1 MSLRRVKLIT
11 LAVNELIQ
19 DVETKITFR
28 LLWIDEGNIIAYLID
43 IKSEKA
49 IPFNMSIK
57 EIIQGL
63 NEGTYIK
70 LEGVNSNLAFINID
84 ISEKM
89 LTHRDKAWGIIKNL
103 IKDEPAIYIN
113 RERGPLIKKLV
124 EDNICSNK
132 TAYKY
137 LRRYWQKGMTIN
149 SLIPEYSNSGG
160 KNKSKQYKDS
170 KNGRRRKNN
179 SIGIIVSEEIKDI
192 FKKTIKKYYFNDKK
206 NSLTFAYKMMIKEH
220 FAFEVRYENGVKHIV
235 ILDENS
241 IPTIRQFRYWFK
253 NEYSI
258 EQSIKSRQGIKKFE
272 RDNRAILGSSSFETM
287 GPGSR
292 YQIDATTANVYL
304 ISSYNSDWIIGRPI
318 IYFVVD
324 VFTHMITGVYIGLE
338 GPSWAGMMMAIANA
352 VSDKK
357 EFCSQNGI
365 EISNE
370 WWPSAHLPEIILGD
384 RGELEGY
391 NINSLISGLNVSIE
405 NTPSYR
411 PDWKGI
417 VEKLFDNSDVKIK
430 PFLPGYIQTDFG
442 ERGAKDYRLQAKLT
456 LEQYTKIII
465 NFILYYN
472 RNHYMKDY
480 PRDDEMIEAN
490 VKPKPIDLWN
500 WGIKNRAG
508 KLRKVDSNTIKFYL
522 LPKDK
527 ATITPKGIKFKGM
540 LYSSETAIGEA
551 WFVKA
556 RSYKTWKVDVSYD
569 PRNMNTIYLHTK
581 DEKIFEPCSLL
592 DHQERYKDKIIEDID
607 ELIKREKENLESNGH
622 TQLQEEINL
631 FSSIE
636 SIIKESIQTANKTQT
651 KQISKSKKTGDIR
664 VNRHFEKS
672 QQRKKEAFNLS
683 KQEKSNKGDI
693 EDIIEFEKKTDNGVE
708 TKVPSIKELFNQRRQ
723 KNKH

>member
-1 MSLRRVKLIT
+1 MIT
-11 LAVNELIQ
+11 LAVNELIH
-19 DVETKITFR
+19 DVESKKTYR

-43 IKSEKA
+43 IESEKA
-49 IPFNMSIK
+49 LPFDINIK
-57 EIIQGL
+57 EIIHGL
-63 NEGTYIK
+63 NEATFIK
-70 LEGVNSNLAFINID
+70 LENVNSNLAIVNMD
-84 ISEKM
+84 ISKKM
-89 LTHRDKAWGIIKNL
+89 LSHRDKAWSIIKDL
-103 IKDEPAIYIN
+103 VKDEPAIYVN
-113 RERGPLIKKLV
+113 RERGLFIKKLV

-137 LRRYWQKGMTIN
+137 LRRYWQKGKTIN
-149 SLIPEYSNSGG
+149 SLIPEYSKSGG

-179 SIGIIVSEEIKDI
+179 SVGIIITNEIKEI
-192 FKKTIKKYYFNDKK
+192 FKKVTQKYYLNNKK
-206 NSLTFAYKMMIKEH
+206 NTLAFTYKMMIKEH
-220 FAFEVRYENGVKHIV
+220 FAFEVRYENGIKHIV
-235 ILDENS
+235 ILDENK

-258 EQSIKSRQGIKKFE
+258 EQSITSRQGKKKFE

-365 EISNE
+365 EISND

-391 NINSLISGLNVSIE
+391 NINSLINGLNVSIE

-417 VEKLFDNSDVKIK
+417 VEKLFDNSDLKIK

-442 ERGAKDYRLQAKLT
+442 ERGAKDYRLEAKLT

-465 NFILYYN
+465 HFIVYYN

-500 WGIKNRAG
+500 WGVQNRAG
-508 KLRKVDSNTIKFYL
+508 KLRKVDSDTVKFYL
-522 LPKDK
+522 MPKDK

-540 LYSSETAIGEA
+540 LYSSDIAIREA

-556 RSYKTWKVDVSYD
+556 RTNKTWRVDISYD
-569 PRNMNTIYLHTK
+569 PRNMNNIYLHTK
-581 DEKIFEPCSLL
+581 NEKIFETCSLL
-592 DHQERYKDKIIEDID
+592 DHQERYKDKNIEDID
-607 ELIKREKENLESNGH
+607 ELIKKERENFESSKH
-622 TQLQEEINL
+622 TQLQEEVNL

-636 SIIKESIQTANKTQT
+636 SIIKESVQTANKTQT
-651 KQISKSKKTGDIR
+651 KQISKAKKTGDIR
-664 VNRHFEKS
+664 INRLFEKT
-672 QQRKKEAFNLS
+672 QQRKREAFNLTE
-683 KQEKSNKGDI
+683 KQENTSD
-693 EDIIEFEKKTDNGVE
+693 EIIELEKITDSEVI
-708 TKVPSIKELFNQRRQ
+708 TKIPSIKELFNQRRQ
-723 KNKH
+723 RNNN